1 MIDEVANRKG
11 GSEVTK
17 KGLTKNLNTNEG
29 SMEEMKECKKEAKER
44 WKVEGRKQTK
54 GKKRKEGR

>member
-29 SMEEMKECKKEAKER
+29 SMEE
-44 WKVEGRKQTK
+44 RK
-54 GKKRKEGR
+54 